1 MNAAADG
8 QTAKRSDVQAPR
20 RVLGAQAAPS
30 LIACTFDTILEHAP
44 VQFVVQ
50 SILPRRYVSLL
61 SGHGGSGKSTL
72 ALTLAAHVACGRD
85 WAGLEVHPGRVVFV
99 SLEDEVRLCARRLR
113 EIAASYSL
121 PLERIAQNLLLLDG
135 VTSDAA
141 LAAERADYGNRAL
154 IATPA
159 MAELADAARG
169 CSLIIIDNAVD
180 ALDAD
185 HNAQGIVRKFMRGM
199 LGDVARTR
207 GCALLLLA
215 HVDKAGVRKGTAG
228 QSFIGSVAW
237 HNSARSRL
245 ALTEV
250 PGAMELRHE
259 KSNLGRRIPA
269 IRLGFNASG
278 VLMPVSG
285 PTEAQAADATGRHAD
300 ALLGVM
306 RAALAQGSEIVL
318 ARTGTATTQRQLDT
332 MPTFPPELRGTAGRL
347 QFWTALDSLLQDGR
361 LQAVTGRP
369 IRATHDRPNG
379 ATCAPPKRVSNGV

>member
-1 MNAAADG
+1 
-8 QTAKRSDVQAPR
+8 
-20 RVLGAQAAPS
+20 
-30 LIACTFDTILEHAP
+30 
-44 VQFVVQ
+44 
-50 SILPRRYVSLL
+50 
-61 SGHGGSGKSTL
+61 
-72 ALTLAAHVACGRD
+72 
-85 WAGLEVHPGRVVFV
+85 LEVHPGRVVFV

-361 LQAVTGRP
+361 LQAAPFTNSRRKNRVRLTVPEVGSCAVAPVRSSP
-369 IRATHDRPNG
+369 IPPANG
-379 ATCAPPKRVSNGV
+379 ALEGRTVCSSAPFAKGAQTAQTAQAIPESETPPPETMPSECEI